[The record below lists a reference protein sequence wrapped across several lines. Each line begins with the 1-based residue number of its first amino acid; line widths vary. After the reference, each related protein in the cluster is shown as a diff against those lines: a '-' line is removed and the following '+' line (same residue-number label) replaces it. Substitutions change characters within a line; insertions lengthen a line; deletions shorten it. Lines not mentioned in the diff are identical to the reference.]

1 LDNDE
6 KHEEKPVLQRIKS
19 FLKGEKKKDLKQEI
33 QEIIDEVEEKGFIDE
48 DQGDMIQNII
58 VLRDTTVREV
68 MVPKEDMVAVECSKA
83 LSAVVDAINAS
94 GYSLIP
100 IYEKAGDNINGVV
113 HAKHILR
120 YCHKPLETVGIR
132 DVMQP
137 PYFVPEGK
145 KLIDLLDEF
154 KAKQSTMAFV
164 IDEYG
169 NMDGLITLDDI
180 MAEIVG
186 DVQGDEDE
194 DVALKDRGDGTF
206 QVDPKMS
213 ISEFAEA
220 FSVNIPE
227 GDYDT
232 VGGFITSMLERI
244 PRPGESF
251 QYAGMLFEIV
261 GADKKKISR
270 LIVHPPEGR
279 EA

>member
-1 LDNDE
+1 MDNDE

-100 IYEKAGDNINGVV
+100 IYEKAGDNIIGVV

-194 DVALKDRGDGTF
+194 DVALKERGDGTF

-232 VGGFITSMLERI
+232 LGGFITSMLERI

>member
-100 IYEKAGDNINGVV
+100 IYEKASDNIIGVV

-132 DVMQP
+132 EVMQP

>member
-1 LDNDE
+1 MDNDE

-100 IYEKAGDNINGVV
+100 IYEKAGDNIIGVV

-132 DVMQP
+132 EVMQP

-194 DVALKDRGDGTF
+194 DVALKERGDGTF

-220 FSVNIPE
+220 FSINIPE

>member
-1 LDNDE
+1 MDNDE

-100 IYEKAGDNINGVV
+100 IYEKAGDNIIGVV

-132 DVMQP
+132 EVMQP

-232 VGGFITSMLERI
+232 LGGFITSMLERI

>member
-1 LDNDE
+1 MDNDE

-100 IYEKAGDNINGVV
+100 IYEKASDNIIGVV

-132 DVMQP
+132 EVMQP

>member
-1 LDNDE
+1 MDNDE

-100 IYEKAGDNINGVV
+100 IYEKASDNIIGVV

-194 DVALKDRGDGTF
+194 DVALKERGDGTF

-232 VGGFITSMLERI
+232 LGGFITSMLERI

>member
-1 LDNDE
+1 MDNDE

-100 IYEKAGDNINGVV
+100 IYEKAGDNIIGVV

-132 DVMQP
+132 EVMQP

-194 DVALKDRGDGTF
+194 DVALKERGDGTF

>member
-100 IYEKAGDNINGVV
+100 IYEKASDNIIGVV

-132 DVMQP
+132 EVMQP

-194 DVALKDRGDGTF
+194 DVALKERGDGTF

-220 FSVNIPE
+220 FSINIPE

-232 VGGFITSMLERI
+232 VGGFITSILERI

>member
-100 IYEKAGDNINGVV
+100 IYEKASDNIIGVV

-132 DVMQP
+132 EVMQP

-194 DVALKDRGDGTF
+194 DVALKERGDGTF

-232 VGGFITSMLERI
+232 VGGFITSILERI

-270 LIVHPPEGR
+270 LIVHPSEGR

>member
-1 LDNDE
+1 MDNDE

-68 MVPKEDMVAVECSKA
+68 MVPKEDMVAVESSKA

-94 GYSLIP
+94 GFSLIP
-100 IYEKAGDNINGVV
+100 IYEKASDNIIGVV

-120 YCHKPLETVGIR
+120 YCHTPLETVGIR
-132 DVMQP
+132 EVMQP

>member
-1 LDNDE
+1 MDNDE

-100 IYEKAGDNINGVV
+100 IYEKASDNIIGVV

-132 DVMQP
+132 EVMQP

-194 DVALKDRGDGTF
+194 DVALKERGDGTF

>member
-100 IYEKAGDNINGVV
+100 IYEKAGDNIIGVV

>member
-1 LDNDE
+1 MDNDE

-68 MVPKEDMVAVECSKA
+68 MVPKEDMVAVESSKA

-100 IYEKAGDNINGVV
+100 IYEKASDNIIGVV

-132 DVMQP
+132 EVMQP

-220 FSVNIPE
+220 FSINIPE

-232 VGGFITSMLERI
+232 VGGFITSILERI

>member
-1 LDNDE
+1 MDNDE

-100 IYEKAGDNINGVV
+100 IYEKAGDNIIGVV

-132 DVMQP
+132 EVMQP

-194 DVALKDRGDGTF
+194 DVALKERGDGTF

-232 VGGFITSMLERI
+232 VGGFITSILERI

-270 LIVHPPEGR
+270 LIVHPSEGR

>member
-1 LDNDE
+1 MDNDE

-94 GYSLIP
+94 GFSLIP
-100 IYEKAGDNINGVV
+100 IYEKASDNIIGVV

-132 DVMQP
+132 EVMQP

-194 DVALKDRGDGTF
+194 DVALKERGDGTF

-232 VGGFITSMLERI
+232 LGGFITSMLERI

>member
-1 LDNDE
+1 MDNDE

-100 IYEKAGDNINGVV
+100 IYEKAGDNIIGVV

-220 FSVNIPE
+220 FSINIPE

-232 VGGFITSMLERI
+232 VGGFITSILERI

>member
-1 LDNDE
+1 MDNDE

-100 IYEKAGDNINGVV
+100 IYEKAGDNIIGVV

-132 DVMQP
+132 EVMQP

-194 DVALKDRGDGTF
+194 DVALKERGDGTF

-220 FSVNIPE
+220 FSINIPE

-270 LIVHPPEGR
+270 LIVHPSEGR

>member
-100 IYEKAGDNINGVV
+100 IYEKASDNIIGVV

-194 DVALKDRGDGTF
+194 DVALKERGDGTF

-220 FSVNIPE
+220 FSINIPE

-232 VGGFITSMLERI
+232 VGGFITSILERI

-270 LIVHPPEGR
+270 LIVHPSEGR

>member
-1 LDNDE
+1 MDNDE

-100 IYEKAGDNINGVV
+100 IYEKAGDNIIGVV